1 MNQLGQSP
9 TGVLVVVPCGK
20 SKVWKQ
26 EPQRGPVPAAEA
38 YTGEL
43 FRRNRRYAEQFGDA
57 WVVLSAKYGFIAP
70 DFLIPGP
77 YEVTFKDRSTRP
89 IDAATLRKQ
98 IQALELNQFAVAV
111 GLGGQEYRAAIDQ
124 AFTGFSTRLIF
135 PFAGLP
141 LGLLLRATQQATEL
155 GDPGFDH
162 ERAGPER
169 VHRSNTDGIG

>member
-1 MNQLGQSP
+1 MNYLKQPP
-9 TGVLVVVPCGK
+9 TEVLVLVPCGK
-20 SKVWKQ
+20 SKIWKH

-89 IDAATLRKQ
+89 INVATLRSQ

-111 GLGGQEYRAAIDQ
+111 GLGGKEYRAAIEQ
-124 AFTGFSTRLIF
+124 AFAGTPTRLVF

-141 LGLLLRATQQATEL
+141 LGLLLRATQHATDS
-155 GDPGFDH
+155 GDPGF
-162 ERAGPER
+162 ERGQSLHA
-169 VHRSNTDGIG
+169 